1 MGHKAEESKTLFRW
15 PFPLLTKTDLMPN
28 PVAGD
33 SERAAGKSKKQ
44 NGFLK
49 PKSEPPP
56 NRISEIATGDSALST
71 AGVIADGFPECR
83 IRM

>member
-1 MGHKAEESKTLFRW
+1 MTE
-15 PFPLLTKTDLMPN
+15 TDLMTN
-28 PVAGD
+28 PVAVD
-33 SERAAGKSKKQ
+33 SELDAGKLKKRE
-44 NGFLK
+44 GFWE

-71 AGVIADGFPECR
+71 AGVIADGFPEYR